1 MSNDIMKLTRRQFV
15 KSAGF
20 TVGMCLVGVN
30 FTKRAYAQAKEY
42 LSERQLSVYKQDAAM
57 KYRKSQ
63 DSPAIAKIYKDFL
76 HEPCGHVSHE
86 LLHTHY
92 HDRSAALKAV
102 LAKGVKLKIGA

>member
-1 MSNDIMKLTRRQFV
+1 MNPMSMTRRRFIQT
-15 KSAGF
+15 AGF
-20 TVGMCLVGVN
+20 ATGMCLVGVN

-63 DSPAIAKIYKDFL
+63 DSPAIKKIYKDFL

-92 HDRSAALKAV
+92 HDRSAALKA
-102 LAKGVKLKIGA
+102 LTAKGAKLKIGA